1 VKLISPFTKAASSFG
16 AILLAAVGMCHAAG
30 AERRESL
37 KTPPLQGLTANT
49 IVKVDSLAVHSEAR
63 RDSDVVQTL
72 KKGDALITGLE
83 LKIGAEKWCS
93 VSFPGQSKLGFVECD
108 GLERTDKR
116 SGDLALPAEAPPSSG
131 GISVLGGAVVAGAI
145 PLPRAHSNESSGEWS
160 RVQAAVVH
168 DGILD
173 GTKIAEYE
181 TAAAGG
187 GPAAMNR
194 AVLAHE
200 AAAVFELQHRDSERA
215 IEQFQAALP
224 FAAKNPYYLFTTL
237 IEIAYVHL
245 VRSEYSAA
253 LDVLGQ
259 ARQVKP
265 GTAAVAQLSG
275 WAYSG
280 MNRLDD
286 AIREWEAAQ
295 RISPDAHIAGLL
307 EAARRDKSIEAD
319 ARASESSHF
328 VLHYQ
333 GSATPQLANDILR
346 TLEEHYRELQ
356 SDLHFTPPESIG
368 VILYT
373 QQSFRDVTHAAD
385 WMGAL
390 NDGRI
395 RAPVQGLDSVTDSLS
410 RMLKHELTHSFVRQM
425 TVGRCPTW
433 LQEGL
438 AQWMEGRRSAANAA
452 SLVAAYD
459 RGVMPSLKQLEGS
472 WTGFSGP
479 AAAVA
484 YAWALAAVESVMA
497 RSGQSTVNRLL
508 GDLGSASSTEEAL
521 REALQM
527 GYTDFDRQT
536 AEYLRETYSH

>member
-1 VKLISPFTKAASSFG
+1 VKFTFAFAKVAVLIA
-16 AILLAAVGMCHAAG
+16 AILFVGADACVAAG
-30 AERRESL
+30 AERGEGL
-37 KTPPLQGLTANT
+37 KNPPLQGPAANT
-49 IVKVDSLAVHSEAR
+49 IVKADALDVHSEAR
-63 RDSDVVQTL
+63 RDSDVLQTL
-72 KKGDALITGLE
+72 KKGDALVTGLE
-83 LKIGAEKWCS
+83 LKIGGEKWCS

-116 SGDLALPAEAPPSSG
+116 AGDLALPADAPPSSG

-145 PLPRAHSNESSGEWS
+145 RLPRAHSNESSGEWS

-168 DGILD
+168 DDMLD
-173 GTKIAEYE
+173 GTKIAEFE

-187 GPAAMNR
+187 GAAAMNR

-200 AAAVFELQHRDSERA
+200 AAAIFELQHRDPERA

-224 FAAKNPYYLFTTL
+224 FAAKNPFYLFTTL

-245 VRSEYSAA
+245 VRSEYSTA
-253 LDVLGQ
+253 LEVLAQ
-259 ARQVKP
+259 AGKVKS

-295 RISPDAHIAGLL
+295 RISPDAHIAALL
-307 EAARRDKSIEAD
+307 EAARRDKGVELV

-346 TLEEHYRELQ
+346 TLEEHYRVLQ
-356 SDLHFTPPESIG
+356 FDLHFTPTEPIG

-373 QQSFRDVTHAAD
+373 HQSFRDITRAPG
-385 WMGAL
+385 WSGAL

-395 RAPVQGLDSVTDSLS
+395 RVPVQGLDSVSDELS
-410 RMLKHELTHSFVRQM
+410 RVLKHELTHSFVRQM

-438 AQWMEGRRSAANAA
+438 AQWMEGKRSAGNAA
-452 SLVAAYD
+452 PLVAAYD
-459 RGVMPSLKQLEGS
+459 RGAMVSLKQLEGS
-472 WTGFSGP
+472 WTGFSRPTAG
-479 AAAVA
+479 VA

-497 RSGQSTVNRLL
+497 RSGRLTINRLL
-508 GDLGSASSTEEAL
+508 GDLSSAASTE
-521 REALQM
+521 EALQM
-527 GYTDFDRQT
+527 GYGDFDRQT
-536 AEYLRETYSH
+536 AEYLRETYVH